1 MINKPSDAPDYFHA
15 VTKPK
20 FTALICIEYQKEFC
34 CEDGALYLKEEIERT
49 GVLKHAKIL
58 IDRARELG
66 CMIIK
71 VPMNYNPAFEAHA
84 EAFGIIYAV
93 KGAKAFAEGMPGSE
107 WHPDFTINE
116 DEEVCVGKFGLDSF
130 AGTNLNEILQRNNIR
145 TVIPNGFLTN
155 VCVEST
161 TRTAYEYGYKVI
173 VPNDCCCAND
183 QAQHE
188 AAINF
193 TLPYFAWV
201 QPSSEIL
208 ANLEYSMR
216 FDDDEDEGSFIRS
229 HIMHKKYGAIYS
241 AQTDIFATQIADY
254 IPFLASTMM
263 EMSERKGDISIVLD
277 YALLGLS
284 AAAMLFQAF
293 IIYIAYVRENKHY
306 NFNST
311 EFIFQNPDQLKYVGI
326 TLSYFQAVLDFLCMP
341 VIFIKLYNDTDVNHD
356 EIIMEIAGLIACAI
370 SIVTIFSVDYDSRM
384 N

>member
-1 MINKPSDAPDYFHA
+1 

-20 FTALICIEYQKEFC
+20 FTALIYIEYQKEFC
-34 CEDGALYLKEEIERT
+34 SEDGALYLKDEIERT
-49 GVLKHAKIL
+49 GVMKNEKIL
-58 IDRARELG
+58 INKARELG
-66 CMIIK
+66 CMIVK

-93 KGAKAFAEGMPGSE
+93 KGAKAFAKGTPGIE

-116 DEEVCVGKFGLDSF
+116 DEEVCIGKFGLDSF

-145 TVIPNGFLTN
+145 TVIVNGFLTN

-173 VPNDCCCAND
+173 VPNDCCCAKTKE
-183 QAQHE
+183 QHE
-188 AAINF
+188 AAIDG

-201 QPSSEIL
+201 QPSQEIL
-208 ANLEYSMR
+208 DNLEYSKR

-254 IPFLASTMM
+254 IPFLASTLI
-263 EMSERKGDISIVLD
+263 ETAERKDISIVLD
-277 YALLGLS
+277 YTLLGLS
-284 AAAMLFQAF
+284 AAAMFFQML
-293 IIYIAYVRENKHY
+293 IIYISYVREDKHY
-306 NFNST
+306 DFNST
-311 EFIFQNPDQLKYVGI
+311 ECLFQTPDELKYVGI
-326 TLSYFQAVLDFLCMP
+326 SLSYFQAALDFLCMP

-356 EIIMEIAGLIACAI
+356 EIIMEVAGLIACAI
-370 SIVTIFSVDYDSRM
+370 SIVTIFFVDYNSRM